1 MNLRQFIARRY
12 MRSQNSHSVI
22 NHISRVSVVAM
33 AAPVAAII
41 VLMSV
46 FNGLGD
52 MTRRHFMAVESDIRV
67 LPLSGTTMSADE
79 ALLADI
85 GSTKGVES
93 FARVLEQDALIEYDG
108 LRTVV
113 KVKGVDSNYQ
123 DIVPINKT
131 LVAGSFTTRMDD
143 NDCLVVGYGVMYNLR
158 LARSTL
164 GKELSLYAINRARF
178 SSLLPIGGYTR
189 SELPL
194 TGIFSVNESYANMV
208 YTSLRAAQELFNYP
222 LRLSAVEVKISAD
235 AATAD
240 VAEALRS
247 KVGERARVLTRE
259 QSNSIYRL
267 MALEKWG
274 VFLVAILILII
285 ASLSIVGALVMIII
299 DKRDDIATLRTLGMS
314 RSAIRG
320 VFIAEGAIMVVL
332 SLLSGVA
339 VGIALSLAQQYFG
352 LVQLNAATL
361 MVDAYPVRL
370 SMGDVLLTAAVYVV
384 IALLI
389 TYLTV
394 RRMLSQ
400 KSDFQGR

>member
-1 MNLRQFIARRY
+1 
-12 MRSQNSHSVI
+12 MRSQNSHTVI

-52 MTRRHFMAVESDIRV
+52 MTRQHFMTIEADIRV
-67 LPLSGTTMSADE
+67 LPPSGSTMPQDE

-85 GSTKGVES
+85 GSTRGVES
-93 FARVLEQDALIEYDG
+93 FAEVREQDALIEYDG

-113 KVKGVDSNYQ
+113 KVKGVGENYQ
-123 DIVPINKT
+123 QVVPVDKT
-131 LVAGSFTTRMDD
+131 LIAGSFTTQMDS

-158 LARSTL
+158 LARSAM
-164 GKELSLYAINRARF
+164 GKQMSLYAINRAKF

-189 SELPL
+189 RDMPM

-208 YTSLRAAQELFNYP
+208 FTSLRSAQELFNYP
-222 LRLSAVEVKISAD
+222 SRISSVELKIAPEASSAAVAAALQERL
-235 AATAD
+235 
-240 VAEALRS
+240 
-247 KVGERARVLTRE
+247 GERARVLTRE

-274 VFLVAILILII
+274 VFIVAMLILVI

-299 DKRDDIATLRTLGMS
+299 DKRDDISTLRTLGMS
-314 RSAIRG
+314 HRDIRG
-320 VFIAEGAIMVVL
+320 VFLAEGVIMVAL
-332 SLLSGVA
+332 SLVAGV
-339 VGIALSLAQQYFG
+339 VTGVALSLAQQHFG
-352 LVQLNAATL
+352 LVQLNAVTL

-370 SMGDVLLTAAVYVV
+370 SMGDVLLTAIVYVG

-389 TYLTV
+389 TWLTV
-394 RRMLSQ
+394 RRMLAP
-400 KSDFQGR
+400 QGGAQ